1 MRVLDYLRAEAHV
14 FACSACACAI
24 AALVL
29 AVAGCSLSVTV
40 LVCALFFLA
49 TVLAVVLD
57 YARKRAF
64 FADLSDLSS
73 RLDHP
78 RFASEMIERPEYPEG
93 RIAYDAL
100 AAVSKTAN
108 DEVAAYRRQT
118 EDYRDY
124 IETWVHEAKSPLA
137 AAHLMVEN
145 LADAD
150 GDGDGAHAARLD
162 ALDEELSRIEGYIE
176 QALFYARSE
185 AVEKDYLI
193 RTHELRDL
201 VACAVRENSR
211 SLIGAHVAVS
221 LEGLDRPVFADDKWI
236 VFILGQLIQNAV
248 KYAREQGAELAFEGS
263 VENEGGA
270 DERVVLSVRDN
281 GCGVSEAD
289 LPRVFEKGFTGSNGR
304 SARSVK
310 QSTGI
315 GLYLVRRLC
324 DKMGLSVAARSRAGE
339 GFCVLIGFPSNK
351 MHYLED

>member
-1 MRVLDYLRAEAHV
+1 MRAWDYLRGEAHV
-14 FACSACACAI
+14 FVCAAAACAVS
-24 AALVL
+24 ALVL
-29 AVAGCSLSVTV
+29 TVAGCASSVIA
-40 LVCALFFLA
+40 LVCALFALA
-49 TVLAVVLD
+49 TMLAAALG

-64 FADLSDLSS
+64 FAGLADLSQ
-73 RLDHP
+73 RLDKP
-78 RFASEMIERPEYPEG
+78 RFASELIERPEFPEG

-108 DEVAAYRRQT
+108 DEVAAYRRQA

-145 LADAD
+145 LADGGGMSA
-150 GDGDGAHAARLD
+150 GRLD

-201 VACAVRENSR
+201 VTRAVRENSR

-221 LEGLDRPVFADDKWI
+221 LKGLDRPVFADDKWV

-248 KYAREQGAELAFEGS
+248 KYARERGAALAFEGS
-263 VENEGGA
+263 IEGAGSA
-270 DERVVLSVRDN
+270 DERVVLAVRDN

-304 SARSVK
+304 SARSAK